1 MGSGTGGSNV
11 NEKRYIADLHF
22 FGEDVRQYLDKRPFA
37 SSKEMND
44 YMIRQWNNTVRKGDE
59 IIVLGDMFSK
69 RDCSIYEINRI
80 LHVLKGRIGLIIG
93 NHDPEWIKKPGA
105 DIERFSWI
113 AEQKTIKDKGRD
125 VLLNH
130 YPILFFSRNHE
141 KDKDGNLSAYMLH
154 GHVHDSQ
161 EAKALYRF
169 QKEAAEMS
177 FVTAG
182 GNRERMICNCI
193 NCFCGFSDY
202 RPLTLDEWKRITCAN
217 GLSQKDADPY
227 M

>member
-1 MGSGTGGSNV
+1 M

-22 FGEDVRQYLDKRPFA
+22 FGEDVRLYLDKRPFA

-44 YMIRQWNNTVRKGDE
+44 YMTRQWNNTVQKGDE

-93 NHDPEWIKKPGA
+93 NHDPEWIKKPGV
-105 DIERFSWI
+105 DIGRFSWI

-154 GHVHDSQ
+154 GHVHDSA

-169 QKEAAEMS
+169 QKEAAGTFFKTMKGKE
-177 FVTAG
+177 
-182 GNRERMICNCI
+182 EQMICNCF
-193 NCFCGFSDY
+193 NCFCGYSDY
-202 RPLTLDEWKRITCAN
+202 KPLTLDEWKSITRAN
-217 GLSQKDADPY
+217 GLPHDER
-227 M
+227 